1 MEFKTVLMI
10 CLIICSIAAFVIT
23 MIRRIAKDDIVD
35 LIGATVGAV
44 LFIVILTLSFLF
56 EDSIVLWALLFGYWT
71 GNAVCV
77 NGDDD

>member
-1 MEFKTVLMI
+1 MEFKTVLM
-10 CLIICSIAAFVIT
+10 ICSIAAFVIT
-23 MIRRIAKDDIVD
+23 MSRRIAKDEIVD
-35 LIGATVGAV
+35 LIGTTVGAV
-44 LFIVILTLSFLF
+44 LFILILTLSFLF

>member
-10 CLIICSIAAFVIT
+10 CSISAYVIT
-23 MIRRIAKDDIVD
+23 MLIRISKYEVID
-35 LIGATVGAV
+35 LIGASVCAV
-44 LFIVILTLSFLF
+44 LFILILTLSFLF

-77 NGDDD
+77 NGDDE

>member
-1 MEFKTVLMI
+1 MEFKTV
-10 CLIICSIAAFVIT
+10 LIICSIAAFVIT
-23 MIRRIAKDDIVD
+23 ILRRITKDEVID
-35 LIGATVGAV
+35 LIGASVVAV
-44 LFIVILTLSFLF
+44 LFILILTVSFLF

>member
-10 CLIICSIAAFVIT
+10 CSIAAFLIT
-23 MIRRIAKDDIVD
+23 MLRRIAKDDIVD
-35 LIGATVGAV
+35 LIGASVGAV
-44 LFIVILTLSFLF
+44 LFILILTVSFLF
-56 EDSIVLWALLFGYWT
+56 EDIIVLWALLFGYWT

>member
-10 CLIICSIAAFVIT
+10 CSIAAFVIT
-23 MIRRIAKDDIVD
+23 ILRRITKYQVID
-35 LIGATVGAV
+35 LIGASVGAV
-44 LFIVILTLSFLF
+44 LFILILTLSFLF

>member
-10 CLIICSIAAFVIT
+10 CSVAAFVIT
-23 MIRRIAKDDIVD
+23 ILRRIAKDEVVD
-35 LIGATVGAV
+35 LIGATVVAV
-44 LFIVILTLSFLF
+44 LFILILTVSFLF

-77 NGDDD
+77 NGDDDE

>member
-1 MEFKTVLMI
+1 MEFKTLL
-10 CLIICSIAAFVIT
+10 LIGTVSAFVIT
-23 MIRRIAKDDIVD
+23 ILRRIAKGEVVD
-35 LIGATVGAV
+35 LIGASVCAV
-44 LFIVILTLSFLF
+44 LFILILTLSFLF

>member
-10 CLIICSIAAFVIT
+10 CSVAVFVKTIL
-23 MIRRIAKDDIVD
+23 RRIAKEEVVD
-35 LIGATVGAV
+35 LIGATVVAV
-44 LFIVILTLSFLF
+44 LFILILTVSFLF

-77 NGDDD
+77 NGDDDE

>member
-1 MEFKTVLMI
+1 MEFKTLL
-10 CLIICSIAAFVIT
+10 LIGTVAAFVIT
-23 MIRRIAKDDIVD
+23 MLRIITKDEVID
-35 LIGATVGAV
+35 LIGASVCAV
-44 LFIVILTLSFLF
+44 LFILILTLSFLF

>member
-1 MEFKTVLMI
+1 MEFKTLL
-10 CLIICSIAAFVIT
+10 LIGTVAAFVIT
-23 MIRRIAKDDIVD
+23 MLRRITKDDIVD
-35 LIGATVGAV
+35 LIGASVGAV
-44 LFIVILTLSFLF
+44 LFILILTLSFLF